1 MKTFRF
7 TITTLIA
14 TLALM
19 AQPSSATETVP
30 AYFEQAYAMIEDML
44 LHPEKMDFKEVV
56 FAVDNAYLEGKADH
70 DAYIAEIGRI
80 TEALRPM
87 ARTYAMQ
94 MPSVDLARNYAI
106 HSCYING
113 NAANRGKPFAY
124 DMQTTLRNGMPPF
137 GTVIEL
143 LQTGLGTCRS
153 LPFLY
158 KILADELDAKAWL
171 AMAPNHCFIRQRD
184 ANGTWWNF
192 ETTAGQFFH
201 TSTYIRIFNIPE
213 VSIRN
218 GLYLKELTDT
228 ELLAYALQDLVN
240 AYHAKTGIW
249 SDDFIRRCFT
259 LGLSYVPICNLQLD
273 RWNYLYDQLRQR
285 AMAVGI
291 RTESAINA
299 HPATHDLY
307 VQVEALRDSIKEMG
321 FVDITPEFYMNNL
334 REMQQFVESQK

>member
-1 MKTFRF
+1 MNNKFNTAMKHYLISFFLLLTAV
-7 TITTLIA
+7 TL
-14 TLALM
+14 L

-70 DAYIAEIGRI
+70 DAYIAEIG
-80 TEALRPM
+80 
-87 ARTYAMQ
+87 Q

-171 AMAPNHCFIRQRD
+171 AIAPNHCFIRQRD

-201 TSTYIRIFNIPE
+201 TSTYVRIFNIPE

-228 ELLAYALQDLVN
+228 EQLAYALQDLVN

-249 SDDFIRRCFT
+249 SDDFIRQCFT